1 MNIEGRHYRT
11 IWPEGEV
18 VCVIDQTR
26 LPFAFAVRRL
36 ATMEDAAEAISTMIV
51 RVLARTTGRGPT
63 KAKTTLGE
71 NGVFVVLQ
79 DTLTVGERTLAA
91 AGEGAAVLDLRRRWQ
106 RVMQAEISREV
117 ERLTGRKVIGFMSDN
132 HIDPDLAVEVF
143 VLQPVPPAAR

>member
-1 MNIEGRHYRT
+1 MTAHPRR
-11 IWPEGEV
+11 PEGE
-18 VCVIDQTR
+18 
-26 LPFAFAVRRL
+26 L
-36 ATMEDAAEAISTMIV
+36 AAAISNTIV
-51 RVLARTTGRGPT
+51 GVLARTTGRGPT

-79 DTLTVGERTLAA
+79 DTLTVGERSLAE

-106 RVMQAEISREV
+106 RVMQAEISGEV

-143 VLQPVPPAAR
+143 VLEPVRPAAH